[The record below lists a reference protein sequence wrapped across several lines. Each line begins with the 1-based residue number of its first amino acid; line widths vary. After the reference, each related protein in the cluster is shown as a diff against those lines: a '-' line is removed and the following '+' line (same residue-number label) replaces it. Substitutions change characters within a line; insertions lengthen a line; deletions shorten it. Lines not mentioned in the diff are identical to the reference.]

1 MASECFVG
9 VKPFER
15 ALVKL
20 LSSDGVPLPR
30 CSAHPLLSD
39 EPPAPALTW
48 ERLHSEVHPAGTA
61 AGGALP
67 ASRVQRKCWQI
78 ESLASLA
85 AVLVEGLAEAG
96 ASPATAA
103 AAADSVETSE
113 ARAAA
118 VEPAASATGS
128 TAATATSP
136 AATATAANR
145 ATAATAAIAASAA
158 TISAD
163 VAAGGRRWHLVD
175 FAGGCGPL
183 GLPLAAMLPHCT
195 VTIVELKA
203 RSLEIA
209 RGRAAAAGLTNVRFV
224 CGDLGAFHEP
234 FDVGLALHACGTA
247 SDLVLR

>member
-1 MASECFVG
+1 MGNASTLLDTEPEPCVVARMASACFVG

-96 ASPATAA
+96 ALPATPATAA
-103 AAADSVETSE
+103 AAADSVTTSE

-118 VEPAASATGS
+118 VEPAASAMGS
-128 TAATATSP
+128 TAP
-136 AATATAANR
+136 
-145 ATAATAAIAASAA
+145 
-158 TISAD
+158 
-163 VAAGGRRWHLVD
+163 LLP
-175 FAGGCGPL
+175 GPRL
-183 GLPLAAMLPHCT
+183 GYDT
-195 VTIVELKA
+195 
-203 RSLEIA
+203 
-209 RGRAAAAGLTNVRFV
+209 
-224 CGDLGAFHEP
+224 
-234 FDVGLALHACGTA
+234 
-247 SDLVLR
+247 